1 MKIATFMVVYKEY
14 MLFMKKPVYRYPEFV
29 ITVFIKKTTEKRYWL
44 HLKIDSEKKDTIVV
58 LLKNPSRADQ
68 NISDKTVFN
77 VCNYIY
83 RNREKYEVLKNIGNI
98 LILNLIPHYCT
109 DSADLKSLQESIVD
123 SENLKYIHDFSKKYK
138 NIIIAWGNAPSGLQ
152 NKYKDLANTVMEI
165 LANNQNCLYY
175 VDKLSALGNPKHGQV
190 WSYKDAL
197 RSFS

>member
-1 MKIATFMVVYKEY
+1 
-14 MLFMKKPVYRYPEFV
+14 MLFMKKPAYRYPEFV

-44 HLKIDSEKKDTIVV
+44 HLKIDPEKKDTIVV

-83 RNREKYEVLKNIGNI
+83 QNLEKYEVLKNTGYI
-98 LILNLIPHYCT
+98 LILNLIPYYCT
-109 DSADLKSLQESIVD
+109 NSGALKSLQKGIID
-123 SENLKYIHDFSKKYK
+123 QKNLKYIHDFSKKYK
-138 NIIIAWGNAPSGLQ
+138 NIIIAWGNAPNGLQ
-152 NKYKDLANTVMEI
+152 KEYKDLVKTVMEI
-165 LANNQNCLYY
+165 LANNQNSLYY

-190 WSYKDAL
+190 WSYNDAL